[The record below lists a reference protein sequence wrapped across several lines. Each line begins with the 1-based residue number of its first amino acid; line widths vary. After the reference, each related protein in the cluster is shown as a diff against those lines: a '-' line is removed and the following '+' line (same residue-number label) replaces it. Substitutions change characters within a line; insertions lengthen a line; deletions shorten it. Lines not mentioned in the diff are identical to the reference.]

1 MLPCEPALSV
11 LPNLFL
17 AHAVQDL
24 GDLVP
29 DTTLA
34 LRLLLKI
41 LQHLVARDRESS
53 AAWGILGYVKPDA
66 FL

>member
-11 LPNLFL
+11 LPDLFL
-17 AHAVQDL
+17 AHAVQNL

-29 DTTLA
+29 DTTLSFS
-34 LRLLLKI
+34 LLLEM
-41 LQHLVARDRESS
+41 LQHLIARDSEPS
-53 AAWGILGYVKPDA
+53 ATGGILSDVKLDA